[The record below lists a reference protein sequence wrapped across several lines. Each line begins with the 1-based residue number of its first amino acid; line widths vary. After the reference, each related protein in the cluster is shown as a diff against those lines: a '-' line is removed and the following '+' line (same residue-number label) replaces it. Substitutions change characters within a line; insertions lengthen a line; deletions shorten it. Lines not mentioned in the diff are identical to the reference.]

1 MHGYIQNYIRTVLIK
16 TPENR
21 LASHFNICAFAHDYS
36 ILINIFCLQKIKLF
50 LELTQNYKSL
60 KIWRKMSRKI
70 SKNIARQSK
79 TLYEQHFIS
88 ETFGFNGQNYLFKL
102 SKTIKL

>member
-79 TLYEQHFIS
+79 TLYELSIS
-88 ETFGFNGQNYLFKL
+88 FLRHLDLTARIICLNYQKL
-102 SKTIKL
+102 